1 MQEGKLDKAARFVDN
16 WWKILSVGI
25 AMILIIYQI
34 SVIWIKAK
42 EMEQN
47 LENLKHDINIQ
58 NKVRD
63 DKSDKRYQKTTEMYD
78 DLTERGI
85 ELTKDYQD
93 HLIEDAYFRGKMD
106 AEISNLKDR

>member
-47 LENLKHDINIQ
+47 LENLEHDIKIQ
-58 NKVRD
+58 NDIRD
-63 DKSDKRYQKTTEMYD
+63 EKSDKRYQKTTEMYD
-78 DLTERGI
+78 DLTDRGI
-85 ELTKDYQD
+85 ELTRDYQD
-93 HLIEDAYFRGKMD
+93 HLIDDAYFRGKMD
-106 AEISNLKDR
+106 AEIDNLKNR

>member
-47 LENLKHDINIQ
+47 LENLKHDIKIQ
-58 NKVRD
+58 NDIRD
-63 DKSDKRYQKTTEMYD
+63 EKSDKRYQKTTEMYD
-78 DLTERGI
+78 DLTDRGI
-85 ELTKDYQD
+85 ELTRDYQK
-93 HLIEDAYFRGKMD
+93 HLVDDAYFRGKMD
-106 AEISNLKDR
+106 AEIENLKNK